1 MSPYVS
7 VIMSAYNEPE
17 EYLRKSIESVLNQTH
32 TDFEFII
39 ILDNPDNKKAKE
51 VLKEYENNDNRIIL
65 LENEKNIG
73 LAPSLNRGVKVA
85 RGKYIARMDADDIA
99 LPEMFEK
106 LLCFLENNPDYAA
119 CFAQVFFIDEDGNL
133 LNRENSDVM
142 TDEQIRKVIFIHNP
156 LHHPTAMIRKHVGDE
171 LEWYREDL
179 KKSEDWDFWLRIL
192 SEYKIYRLP
201 EKLLY
206 YRLRMYGMSRK
217 GFFDNVKHD
226 MRLLLHA
233 IFDYGYP
240 KYYLLYVPLCIVVD
254 LLRFLQI
261 DILLKVYHK
270 VKKYVIH

>member
-156 LHHPTAMIRKHVGDE
+156 LHHPTAMIRKRVGDE
-171 LEWYREDL
+171 MGRYREDL
-179 KKSEDWDFWLRIL
+179 KKSED
-192 SEYKIYRLP
+192 
-201 EKLLY
+201 
-206 YRLRMYGMSRK
+206 
-217 GFFDNVKHD
+217 
-226 MRLLLHA
+226 
-233 IFDYGYP
+233 
-240 KYYLLYVPLCIVVD
+240 
-254 LLRFLQI
+254 
-261 DILLKVYHK
+261 
-270 VKKYVIH
+270 